1 MAQPETPADDHVDI
15 GSQDARQG
23 RPGVPILWVLIVSV
37 VLGALAVFLVW
48 TFHWGGF
55 NRPGAQTH
63 VSGQGDST
71 PVTEGRQTPDQ
82 PPPPVKAQ

>member
-1 MAQPETPADDHVDI
+1 MAQPQPPADEPVDI

-23 RPGVPILWVLIVSV
+23 RPGVPILWVLVVSV
-37 VLGALAVFLVW
+37 VLAGLALFVVW
-48 TFHWGGF
+48 TFHWGPF

-71 PVTEGRQTPDQ
+71 PLTTGRQTPDQ